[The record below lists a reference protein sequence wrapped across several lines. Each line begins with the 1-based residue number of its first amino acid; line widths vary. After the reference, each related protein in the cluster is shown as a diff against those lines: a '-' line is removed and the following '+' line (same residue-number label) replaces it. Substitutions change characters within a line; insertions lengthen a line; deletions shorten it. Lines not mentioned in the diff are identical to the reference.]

1 MIITGS
7 LGVNRTV
14 SGRGDVEIAGHYHEW
29 SAGNGQLA
37 LLSTVSASNASGSD
51 QGGQIVFGGPIS
63 DSDTS
68 RTFGLIAGLKEN
80 STENN
85 RAGYLAFGTRRGD
98 GDRDIHEHIK
108 ITSTGDLLFGVTNDG
123 NKISGS
129 SSSTGSF
136 GDGFLDDKLFIG
148 ANHTPGIQAG
158 DLHIASEAPGVGNIV
173 LEAAANATSGPALYM
188 GKARGTNASISA
200 INHAG
205 GDVLGNILFAG
216 YDGAHYRTG
225 AEITVTNQS
234 GSSQGTDM
242 PANMFL
248 RVSDDGSSSPTDR
261 LVLTHD
267 NKISGSSTSTGSF
280 GHGFINRRLLVGAQQ
295 ATDSGEIFGVKD
307 GVSADWAARLEN
319 TTDGG

>member
-1 MIITGS
+1 GGNVTGS
-7 LGVNRTV
+7 
-14 SGRGDVEIAGHYHEW
+14 
-29 SAGNGQLA
+29 
-37 LLSTVSASNASGSD
+37 ST
-51 QGGQIVFGGPIS
+51 
-63 DSDTS
+63 
-68 RTFGLIAGLKEN
+68 
-80 STENN
+80 
-85 RAGYLAFGTRRGD
+85 
-98 GDRDIHEHIK
+98 
-108 ITSTGDLLFGVTNDG
+108 
-123 NKISGS
+123 
-129 SSSTGSF
+129 STGSF

-225 AEITVTNQS
+225 AEIIVTNQS

-248 RVSDDGSSSPTDR
+248 RVADDGSSAPSDR

-267 NKISGSSTSTGSF
+267 NKISGSATSTGSF
-280 GHGFINRRLLVGAQQ
+280 GVLTIGETGGTGNAQAGAQSLV
-295 ATDSGEIFGVKD
+295 AENGITIYDTGTGRLNFSDGAGGGDAAYKGVIKYNH
-307 GVSADWAARLEN
+307 STNILTFAANSVDR
-319 TTDGG
+319 